1 MRERT
6 GSTPGG
12 MPASGVIVFVNVR
25 ALMYA
30 WSGRYEL
37 DRRIDAATK

>member
-1 MRERT
+1 MFAFWIVVGT
-6 GSTPGG
+6 
-12 MPASGVIVFVNVR
+12 VFLIVVFVNVR

>member
-1 MRERT
+1 MF
-6 GSTPGG
+6 
-12 MPASGVIVFVNVR
+12 AFAFVVGVIVLIVIVVVDVR
-25 ALMYA
+25 ALMYT

>member
-1 MRERT
+1 MFAFWIVV
-6 GSTPGG
+6 G
-12 MPASGVIVFVNVR
+12 AVFLIVVFVNVR

-30 WSGRYEL
+30 WSGRYAL